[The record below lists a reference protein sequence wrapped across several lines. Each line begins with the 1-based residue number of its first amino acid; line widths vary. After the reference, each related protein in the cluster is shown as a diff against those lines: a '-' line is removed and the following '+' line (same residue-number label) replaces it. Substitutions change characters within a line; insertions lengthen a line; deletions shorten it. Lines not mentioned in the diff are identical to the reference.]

1 MVVGA
6 GQSALESA
14 ALLHEAGADVE
25 IVARAPGIVWLP
37 GDHQPGIQARIRR
50 LLRPPTDVGGM
61 RSGWMAAAPELL
73 RRTPG
78 GLRPAVTRKCIVPMG
93 AAWLRSR
100 LERVPMVLGRAIA
113 TATANGRGVRTILD
127 DGTAREADHVLLG
140 TGFRVDVAKYPFLSP
155 ELIRDLDL
163 VGGYPRLGPGLEA
176 NVPGLHFVGAPATLS
191 YGPLMRFVVGT
202 WYAAPALTTAVL
214 GGRQRVARLSYKPRI
229 VPSRRRDRARTATHP
244 RRRRLYSD
252 AHSNG
257 GGRSLDRIGSARKP
271 EAPQETSKT
280 MSTSE
285 RASEP
290 R

>member
-1 MVVGA
+1 
-6 GQSALESA
+6 
-14 ALLHEAGADVE
+14 
-25 IVARAPGIVWLP
+25 
-37 GDHQPGIQARIRR
+37 
-50 LLRPPTDVGGM
+50 
-61 RSGWMAAAPELL
+61 
-73 RRTPG
+73 
-78 GLRPAVTRKCIVPMG
+78 
-93 AAWLRSR
+93 
-100 LERVPMVLGRAIA
+100 MVLGRAIA